1 MMVQTERRTRKCM
14 PNVGDLRKA
23 DIRDVRKLLR
33 KLNVGQR
40 LELKIV

>member
-1 MMVQTERRTRKCM
+1 M